1 MSAITISFM
10 VFAIVFGGAIFGMLL
25 RALLPQQ
32 HLSAESKDVVKMG
45 MALVATMSA
54 LVLGLLVS
62 SAKNSYDV
70 QNTEL
75 TEMSAKVVL
84 LDRILAHYGVE
95 TNESRDLLRASV
107 VRILGNLSSKESQRT
122 FQTEAPHVDSEV
134 VFDKIQA
141 LSPKDE
147 SQGAIK
153 TQALTLMLSLGETRW
168 LQYAQ
173 GANSVTMPLLV
184 ILVFWLSTLFISFG
198 LFAPANGTVVGS
210 LLVSALCVSGAIFLI
225 LELYAPYAGLITVS
239 VGPLRAALTQLG
251 K

>member
-1 MSAITISFM
+1 MSAITICFI

-32 HLSAESKDVVKMG
+32 HLIAESKDVVKMG
-45 MALVATMSA
+45 MGLVATMSA

-95 TNESRDLLRASV
+95 TKESRDLLRASV
-107 VRILGNLSSKESQRT
+107 VRILDSLSSKESQST

-134 VFDKIQA
+134 IFDKIQA
-141 LSPKDE
+141 LSPKNE
-147 SQGAIK
+147 SQRAIK
-153 TQALTLMLSLGETRW
+153 TQALTLMLNLGETRW

-173 GANSVTMPLLV
+173 GANSVTMPFLV

-210 LLVSALCVSGAIFLI
+210 LLVSALSVSSAIFLI
-225 LELYAPYAGLITVS
+225 LELYTPYAGLITVS
-239 VGPLRAALTQLG
+239 IRPLGAALTQLG
-251 K
+251 R

>member
-1 MSAITISFM
+1 MSAITICFI

-32 HLSAESKDVVKMG
+32 HLIAESKDVVKMG
-45 MALVATMSA
+45 MGLVATMSA

-84 LDRILAHYGVE
+84 LDRILAHHGVE
-95 TNESRDLLRASV
+95 TKESRDLLRASV
-107 VRILGNLSSKESQRT
+107 VRILDSLSSKESQST

-134 VFDKIQA
+134 IFDKIQA
-141 LSPKDE
+141 LSPKNE
-147 SQGAIK
+147 SQRAIK
-153 TQALTLMLSLGETRW
+153 TQALTLMLNLGETRW

-173 GANSVTMPLLV
+173 GANSVTMPFLV

-210 LLVSALCVSGAIFLI
+210 LLVSALSVSSAIFLI
-225 LELYAPYAGLITVS
+225 LELYTPYAGLITVS
-239 VGPLRAALTQLG
+239 IRPLGAALTQLG
-251 K
+251 R